1 MSKRRVMVIGLDG
14 ATWEL
19 LDGFMERGLM
29 PRLSSLCAQGAKG
42 ELNTVVPPMTATAWT
57 SFITGKGPGKHGVY
71 DWTEP
76 MANSYVYEP
85 VDSTRIKASTIL
97 EIASNH
103 GRRVS
108 SVNLPLTFP
117 CRKINGVAVS
127 GMLTPSVETAGFTWP
142 PDFVD
147 ELMEISPGYE
157 IDTHLTEAFEDVLPF
172 CDRLERLINKR
183 SVLVKELLLREDWDL
198 HVTVW
203 VEMDRLQHCIWHF
216 IDPEH
221 TNFDAEGAEK
231 YADRILEI
239 YTLLDDQIGM
249 MVDNKGDDCD
259 IIFVSDHGFGQC
271 RNKVF
276 LNTWLAEKGFLKFK
290 DAGDVRGRM
299 NSIRGVMD
307 KLGVDTR
314 KIVDV
319 AKRFGAGG
327 ILSRQGAALSRFAA
341 GIDWENTVAYCHGT
355 NSVRIN
361 LEGREPLGSVSR
373 SDYAKV
379 GEELRDALLSM
390 RDADGQAVITKVQLR
405 DEIYFGA
412 EVERASDVVIT
423 EHDTSVWFYY
433 SEGTIP
439 NQLFEE
445 SGWASGNHKP
455 NGIFL
460 GVGPSFDSREV
471 IGADIIDIAP
481 TVLALMGLPIP
492 DDMDGSVLY
501 SALSREELAPVRY
514 TEAKGFAGD
523 SSGSFSDKQ
532 RGEIEERLRGLGY
545 LQ

>member
-29 PRLSSLCAQGAKG
+29 PRLSSLCQQGAKG

-57 SFITGKGPGKHGVY
+57 SFVTGKGPGKHGVY

-85 VDSTRIKASTIL
+85 VDSTRIKANTIL
-97 EIASNH
+97 EIASDH
-103 GRRVS
+103 GCRVS

-157 IDTHLTEAFEDVLPF
+157 IDTHLTEAFDDVLPF

-183 SVLVKELLLREDWDL
+183 SVLVKELLKREDWDL

-216 IDPEH
+216 IDPDHE
-221 TNFDAEGAEK
+221 NFDPEGAEK
-231 YADRILEI
+231 YAQRILEI

-249 MVDNKGDDCD
+249 MVDNKGEDCD
-259 IIFVSDHGFGQC
+259 IIFISDHGFGQC

-290 DAGDVRGRM
+290 DSSDVRGRM
-299 NSIRGVMD
+299 NSIRGAMD

-314 KIVDV
+314 KIVDI
-319 AKRFGAGG
+319 AKKFGADG

-341 GIDWENTVAYCHGT
+341 GIDWDNTVAFCHGT

-361 LEGREPLGSVSR
+361 LEGREPMGSVSEA
-373 SDYAKV
+373 DYSKV
-379 GEELRDALLSM
+379 GEELREALLAM
-390 RDADGQAVITKVQLR
+390 RDTNGQAVITNVQLR
-405 DEIYFGA
+405 DELYFGT
-412 EVERASDVVIT
+412 EVDRASDVVIT

-433 SEGTIP
+433 SEGEIP
-439 NQLFEE
+439 DQLFEN

-460 GVGPSFDSREV
+460 GVGPTFESCDV
-471 IGADIIDIAP
+471 MGADIIDIAP
-481 TVLALMGLPIP
+481 TVLAIMGLPIP

-501 SALSREELAPVRY
+501 SALTRDCLDPIRY
-514 TEAKGFAGD
+514 TEADEFTGD
-523 SSGSFSDKQ
+523 SSGGFSDKQ